1 MRAARP
7 AQRLHERLDARAA
20 QTVALLKSMVAV
32 QTWRVA
38 RRAPWECCAGAGRA
52 ERVECVQGAESC
64 RRAACPCLQLEQLQ
78 RRAARKL
85 QLQQP
90 TVCGV
95 QPCAQVEQVV
105 CVGRARHEPGGG
117 GNQ

>member
-1 MRAARP
+1 MQGVRSV
-7 AQRLHERLDARAA
+7 LS
-20 QTVALLKSMVAV
+20 V
-32 QTWRVA
+32 
-38 RRAPWECCAGAGRA
+38 CGA
-52 ERVECVQGAESC
+52 ERAGVRAC
-64 RRAACPCLQLEQLQ
+64 RCLQLEQLQ

-95 QPCAQVEQVV
+95 QLCAQVERVV
-105 CVGRARHEPGGG
+105 CVGRVRHAAGGG